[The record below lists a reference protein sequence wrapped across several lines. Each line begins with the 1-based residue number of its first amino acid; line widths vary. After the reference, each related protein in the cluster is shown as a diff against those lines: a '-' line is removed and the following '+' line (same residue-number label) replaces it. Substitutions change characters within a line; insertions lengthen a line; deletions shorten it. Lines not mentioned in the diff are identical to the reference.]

1 MNRDGAL
8 IRVYEVLVTIGSS
21 YLAISSFF
29 ASSLYDSLSQLINRI
44 LAMYDILTISTTD
57 VTKIIPLLVSAI
69 VFLVVI
75 YDYAIG
81 KPENMIDI
89 FEINL
94 VLISPEVLSFSKLN
108 WMNLIEKP
116 QILEPTRGPATVF
129 LTGVV
134 ILVGYISLLFTSKF
148 KETSRELLERGA
160 DKSRVQE
167 IFVKQSVL
175 TIGLVFTSALL
186 SAMVYVSIPFMSSL
200 LASSI
205 SGISYGYLVLGVLAV
220 VIFSVSIFFFYN
232 EQRTMDSS
240 SKDPSKARLDDSAST
255 PYRSDPA

>member
-1 MNRDGAL
+1 MNRGGAL

-29 ASSLYDSLSQLINRI
+29 ASSLYDSVSQFINRV
-44 LAMYDILTISTTD
+44 LAMYNIQTISTTD
-57 VTKIIPLLVSAI
+57 VTKIVPLMVSAI

-89 FEINL
+89 YEINL
-94 VLISPEVLSFSKLN
+94 VLISPEALSFSKLN
-108 WMNLIEKP
+108 WMNLIQKP

-134 ILVGYISLLFTSKF
+134 ILVGYISLLFTSRF
-148 KETSRELLERGA
+148 KETSQELVERGA
-160 DKSRVQE
+160 DHVRVQE
-167 IFVKQSVL
+167 IFVKQSIL
-175 TIGLVFTSALL
+175 TIGLVFASALL
-186 SAMVYVSIPFMSSL
+186 SVMVYVSIPFVSNM

-205 SGISYGYLVLGVLAV
+205 SRISYSYLVLGVLAV
-220 VIFSVSIFFFYN
+220 VILSVTLFFFYN

-240 SKDPSKARLDDSAST
+240 SIGQPEARLDDSAST
-255 PYRSDPA
+255 P

>member
-29 ASSLYDSLSQLINRI
+29 ASSLYDSLSGSINRI
-44 LAMYDILTISTTD
+44 LAMYDIMTISTTD
-57 VTKIIPLLVSAI
+57 VTKIVPLLVSAI

-134 ILVGYISLLFTSKF
+134 ILVGYISLFFTSRF
-148 KETSRELLERGA
+148 KETSRELVERGA
-160 DKSRVQE
+160 DNGRVQE

-175 TIGLVFTSALL
+175 TIELVFASALL
-186 SAMVYVSIPFMSSL
+186 SVMVYVSIPFVNSM

-205 SGISYGYLVLGVLAV
+205 SGLSYSYLVLGVLAV
-220 VIFSVSIFFFYN
+220 VILSVTIFIFYN
-232 EQRTMDSS
+232 EQRTMDST
-240 SKDPSKARLDDSAST
+240 SKELSKARLDRSAST
-255 PYRSDPA
+255 P

>member
-29 ASSLYDSLSQLINRI
+29 ASSLYDSLSQLINRV
-44 LAMYDILTISTTD
+44 LAAYDILTISSTD
-57 VTKIIPLLVSAI
+57 VTKIVPLLVSAI

-94 VLISPEVLSFSKLN
+94 VLISPEILSFSKLN

-148 KETSRELLERGA
+148 KETSRELVERGA
-160 DKSRVQE
+160 DYGRVQE

-175 TIGLVFTSALL
+175 TIGLVFASALL
-186 SAMVYVSIPFMSSL
+186 SLVVYVSIPFVSSL
-200 LASSI
+200 MASSI
-205 SGISYGYLVLGVLAV
+205 SRISYSYLVLGILAV
-220 VIFSVSIFFFYN
+220 VIFSVTVFFFYN
-232 EQRTMDSS
+232 EQRSMGSS
-240 SKDPSKARLDDSAST
+240 GKGPFKTGLDDSAST
-255 PYRSDPA
+255 P

>member
-8 IRVYEVLVTIGSS
+8 IRAYEVLVTVGSS

-29 ASSLYDSLSQLINRI
+29 ASSLYESLSQLINRV
-44 LAMYDILTISTTD
+44 LAVYDILTISTAD
-57 VTKIIPLLVSAI
+57 VTKIVPLLVSAI

-89 FEINL
+89 YEINL

-116 QILEPTRGPATVF
+116 QILEPGRGQATVF

-134 ILVGYISLLFTSKF
+134 ILVGYISLFFTSRF
-148 KETSRELLERGA
+148 KETSRELEERGA
-160 DKSRVQE
+160 NLGRVQE
-167 IFVKQSVL
+167 VFVKQSTL
-175 TIGLVFTSALL
+175 TIGIALTSALL
-186 SAMVYVSIPFMSSL
+186 SVIVYVSIPFIHSL
-200 LASSI
+200 LAPM
-205 SGISYGYLVLGVLAV
+205 VLGVSYIYLLLGGLS
-220 VIFSVSIFFFYN
+220 VIILTTTLFIFYN
-232 EQRTMDSS
+232 EHRPHGLT
-240 SKDPSKARLDDSAST
+240 
-255 PYRSDPA
+255 

>member
-8 IRVYEVLVTIGSS
+8 IRAYEVLVTVGSS

-29 ASSLYDSLSQLINRI
+29 ASSLYESLSQLINRV
-44 LAMYDILTISTTD
+44 LTMYDILTISTAD
-57 VTKIIPLLVSAI
+57 VTKIVPLLVSAI

-89 FEINL
+89 YEINL

-116 QILEPTRGPATVF
+116 QILEPSRGQATVF

-134 ILVGYISLLFTSKF
+134 ILVGYISLLFTSRF
-148 KETSRELLERGA
+148 KETSRELVERGA
-160 DKSRVQE
+160 NPVRVQE
-167 IFVKQSVL
+167 IFVKQSIL
-175 TIGLVFTSALL
+175 TIGIVFASALL
-186 SAMVYVSIPFMSSL
+186 SLLVCVSIPFIHSM
-200 LASSI
+200 LAPLVSA
-205 SGISYGYLVLGVLAV
+205 ISYGYLVLGGLAV
-220 VIFSVSIFFFYN
+220 IILISTLFIFYN
-232 EQRTMDSS
+232 EQRPKGIPTKESYNA
-240 SKDPSKARLDDSAST
+240 KLDDSAST
-255 PYRSDPA
+255 L

>member
-1 MNRDGAL
+1 MNRDGSL

-21 YLAISSFF
+21 YLAINSFF
-29 ASSLYDSLSQLINRI
+29 ASSLYDSVSQLINRV
-44 LAMYDILTISTTD
+44 LAMYNIQTVSTTD
-57 VTKIIPLLVSAI
+57 VTKIVPLMVSAI

-89 FEINL
+89 YEINL
-94 VLISPEVLSFSKLN
+94 VLISPEALSFSKLN
-108 WMNLIEKP
+108 WMNLIQKP
-116 QILEPTRGPATVF
+116 QILEPTRSSATVF

-148 KETSRELLERGA
+148 KETSQELVERGA
-160 DKSRVQE
+160 DHVRVQE

-175 TIGLVFTSALL
+175 AIGLVFASALL
-186 SAMVYVSIPFMSSL
+186 SVMVYVSITFVCNI

-205 SGISYGYLVLGVLAV
+205 SKISYSYLVLGILAV
-220 VIFSVSIFFFYN
+220 VILSVTLFFFYN
-232 EQRTMDSS
+232 EQRTTDLSGT
-240 SKDPSKARLDDSAST
+240 L
-255 PYRSDPA
+255 

>member
-8 IRVYEVLVTIGSS
+8 IRVYEVLVTVGSS

-29 ASSLYDSLSQLINRI
+29 ASSLYESLSQLINRV
-44 LAMYDILTISTTD
+44 LAVYDILTISTAD
-57 VTKIIPLLVSAI
+57 VTKIVPLLVSAI

-89 FEINL
+89 YEINL

-116 QILEPTRGPATVF
+116 QILEPGRGQATVF

-134 ILVGYISLLFTSKF
+134 ILVGYLSLFFTSRF
-148 KETSRELLERGA
+148 KETSRELTERGA
-160 DKSRVQE
+160 NLGRVQE
-167 IFVKQSVL
+167 VFMKQSTL
-175 TIGLVFTSALL
+175 TIGIVLASALL
-186 SAMVYVSIPFMSSL
+186 SVMVYVSIPLLHRL
-200 LASSI
+200 LAPSV
-205 SGISYGYLVLGVLAV
+205 SGISYVYLLLGGLS
-220 VIFSVSIFFFYN
+220 VIILTVTLFVFYN
-232 EQRTMDSS
+232 EHRPMG
-240 SKDPSKARLDDSAST
+240 
-255 PYRSDPA
+255 

>member
-1 MNRDGAL
+1 MNRDGSL

-21 YLAISSFF
+21 YLAINSFF
-29 ASSLYDSLSQLINRI
+29 ASSLYDSVSLFINRV
-44 LAMYDILTISTTD
+44 LAIYDIRTISTAD
-57 VTKIIPLLVSAI
+57 VTKIVPLLVSAI

-89 FEINL
+89 YEINL
-94 VLISPEVLSFSKLN
+94 VLISPEALSFSKLN

-134 ILVGYISLLFTSKF
+134 ILVGYISLLFTSRY
-148 KETSRELLERGA
+148 KETSRELVERGA
-160 DKSRVQE
+160 DNDRVQE
-167 IFVKQSVL
+167 IFVKQSFL
-175 TIGLVFTSALL
+175 MIELVFVSALL
-186 SAMVYVSIPFMSSL
+186 SGMVYVSIPFVGGL

-205 SGISYGYLVLGVLAV
+205 SRVSYGYLILGVLAV
-220 VIFSVSIFFFYN
+220 TILSVTVFFFYN
-232 EQRTMDSS
+232 EQRTTDSI
-240 SKDPSKARLDDSAST
+240 SKAPSEARLDDSAST
-255 PYRSDPA
+255 P

>member
-1 MNRDGAL
+1 MNRNGAL
-8 IRVYEVLVTIGSS
+8 IKVYEVLVTIGSS
-21 YLAISSFF
+21 YLAINSFF
-29 ASSLYDSLSQLINRI
+29 ASSLYESVSLFINRV
-44 LAMYDILTISTTD
+44 LAMYDILTISTMD
-57 VTKIIPLLVSAI
+57 VTKIVPLLVSAI

-116 QILEPTRGPATVF
+116 HILEPTRGSATVF

-134 ILVGYISLLFTSKF
+134 ILVGYISLLFTSRF
-148 KETSRELLERGA
+148 KETSRELVERGA
-160 DKSRVQE
+160 DNSWVQE
-167 IFVKQSVL
+167 IFVKQSIL
-175 TIGLVFTSALL
+175 TIGLVFVSALL
-186 SAMVYVSIPFMSSL
+186 SGMVYASIPFVSNL

-205 SGISYGYLVLGVLAV
+205 SRISYGYLILGVLAV
-220 VIFSVSIFFFYN
+220 IILSVTIFFFYN
-232 EQRTMDSS
+232 EQRTMESS
-240 SKDPSKARLDDSAST
+240 SKELSEARLDDSAST
-255 PYRSDPA
+255 P

>member
-8 IRVYEVLVTIGSS
+8 IRVYEVLITIGSS
-21 YLAISSFF
+21 YLAINSFF

-116 QILEPTRGPATVF
+116 QILEPTRGPIMVF

-148 KETSRELLERGA
+148 KETNRELMARGA
-160 DKSRVQE
+160 DKSRVQD

-175 TIGLVFTSALL
+175 TIGLVCASALL
-186 SAMVYVSIPFMSSL
+186 SAMVYVSIPFMSNM

-205 SGISYGYLVLGVLAV
+205 FSISYGYLVFGVLAV
-220 VIFSVSIFFFYN
+220 VILSVAVFFFYN

-240 SKDPSKARLDDSAST
+240 SKVLSEARLDDSAST
-255 PYRSDPA
+255 P

>member
-29 ASSLYDSLSQLINRI
+29 ASSLYDSVSQFINRV
-44 LAMYDILTISTTD
+44 LAMYDILTISTAD
-57 VTKIIPLLVSAI
+57 VTKVVPLLVSAI

-94 VLISPEVLSFSKLN
+94 VLISPELLSFSKLN

-116 QILEPTRGPATVF
+116 QIIEPTRGPATVF
-129 LTGVV
+129 LTGVI
-134 ILVGYISLLFTSKF
+134 ILVGYISLFFTSRF
-148 KETSRELLERGA
+148 KETSRELLQRGA
-160 DKSRVQE
+160 DQGRVQE
-167 IFVKQSVL
+167 MFVKQSFL
-175 TIGLVFTSALL
+175 TIGLVFASALL
-186 SAMVYVSIPFMSSL
+186 CVMVYVSVPLLNGL

-205 SGISYGYLVLGVLAV
+205 SGISDSYLVLGALAV
-220 VIFSVSIFFFYN
+220 VILSVTVFVFYN
-232 EQRTMDSS
+232 EQRTMN
-240 SKDPSKARLDDSAST
+240 
-255 PYRSDPA
+255 

>member
-1 MNRDGAL
+1 MNREGAM

-29 ASSLYDSLSQLINRI
+29 ASSLYDSLSASINRI
-44 LAMYDILTISTTD
+44 LAMYDIQTISITD
-57 VTKIIPLLVSAI
+57 VTKIVPLLVSAI

-81 KPENMIDI
+81 KPEKMIDI

-134 ILVGYISLLFTSKF
+134 ILVGYISLFFTSRF
-148 KETSRELLERGA
+148 KETSRELVERGA
-160 DKSRVQE
+160 DNDRVQE

-175 TIGLVFTSALL
+175 TIGLVFASALL
-186 SAMVYVSIPFMSSL
+186 SATVYVSIPFVKGM

-205 SGISYGYLVLGVLAV
+205 SAVSYSYLVLGVLAV
-220 VIFSVSIFFFYN
+220 VILSMTVFIFYN
-232 EQRTMDSS
+232 EQRT
-240 SKDPSKARLDDSAST
+240 RGST
-255 PYRSDPA
+255 SI

>member
-29 ASSLYDSLSQLINRI
+29 ASSLYDSVSQFINRV

-57 VTKIIPLLVSAI
+57 VTMIVPLLVSAI

-89 FEINL
+89 YEINL
-94 VLISPEVLSFSKLN
+94 VLISPEALSFSKLN

-134 ILVGYISLLFTSKF
+134 ILVGYISLLFTSRL
-148 KETSRELLERGA
+148 KETSRELVGRGA
-160 DKSRVQE
+160 DNSRVQE
-167 IFVKQSVL
+167 IFVKQSIL
-175 TIGLVFTSALL
+175 TIGLVFASALL
-186 SAMVYVSIPFMSSL
+186 SVMVYASIPFVSSL
-200 LASSI
+200 LASSL
-205 SGISYGYLVLGVLAV
+205 SRISYGYLILGVLAV
-220 VIFSVSIFFFYN
+220 IILSVTVFFFYN
-232 EQRTMDSS
+232 EQRTMYSS
-240 SKDPSKARLDDSAST
+240 SKELSEARLDDSAST
-255 PYRSDPA
+255 P

>member
-29 ASSLYDSLSQLINRI
+29 ASSLYDSVSQFINRA
-44 LAMYDILTISTTD
+44 LAMYDILTISTAG
-57 VTKIIPLLVSAI
+57 VTKIVPLLVSAI

-94 VLISPEVLSFSKLN
+94 VLISPELLSFSKLN

-116 QILEPTRGPATVF
+116 QIIEPTRGPATVF
-129 LTGVV
+129 LTGVI
-134 ILVGYISLLFTSKF
+134 ILVGYISLFFTSRF

-160 DKSRVQE
+160 DQGRVQE
-167 IFVKQSVL
+167 MFVKQSFL
-175 TIGLVFTSALL
+175 TIGLVFASALL
-186 SAMVYVSIPFMSSL
+186 SAMVYVSVPLLNGL

-205 SGISYGYLVLGVLAV
+205 SGISDSYLFLGVLAV
-220 VIFSVSIFFFYN
+220 VTLSVTVFVFYN
-232 EQRTMDSS
+232 EQRTTD
-240 SKDPSKARLDDSAST
+240 
-255 PYRSDPA
+255 RSGTL

>member
-8 IRVYEVLVTIGSS
+8 IRVYEVLVTVGSS

-29 ASSLYDSLSQLINRI
+29 ASSLYESLSQLINRV
-44 LAMYDILTISTTD
+44 LAAYDILTISTAD
-57 VTKIIPLLVSAI
+57 VTKIVPLLVSAI

-89 FEINL
+89 YEINL

-116 QILEPTRGPATVF
+116 QILEPGRGQATVF

-134 ILVGYISLLFTSKF
+134 ILMGYISLFFTSRF
-148 KETSRELLERGA
+148 KETSRELEERGA
-160 DKSRVQE
+160 NLGKVQKV
-167 IFVKQSVL
+167 FMKQSTL
-175 TIGLVFTSALL
+175 TIGMVLASALL
-186 SAMVYVSIPFMSSL
+186 SVMVYVSIPFLHRL
-200 LASSI
+200 LAP
-205 SGISYGYLVLGVLAV
+205 
-220 VIFSVSIFFFYN
+220 SIFRISHIYLLLGSLSVIILTVTLFIFYN
-232 EQRTMDSS
+232 EHRPME
-240 SKDPSKARLDDSAST
+240 
-255 PYRSDPA
+255 